1 MLVPEGVIIMSN
13 VEYIKLIGD
22 VMDREFEDISEEG
35 VTIKF
40 STGGRKSRL
49 DFVYSTRTGHIICT
63 DSLDRE
69 VNEAILGD
77 FTYESISDFVVSS
90 EIKAIF
96 NR

>member
-1 MLVPEGVIIMSN
+1 MSN
-13 VEYIKLIGD
+13 VEYINLIGE
-22 VMDREFEDISEEG
+22 VMGREFKDISEEG

-49 DFVYSTRTGHIICT
+49 DFVYSTRTGHIVCT
-63 DSLDRE
+63 DILDRE
-69 VNEAILGD
+69 VNEAILSD
-77 FTYESISDFVVSS
+77 FTYESVSEFVVAS